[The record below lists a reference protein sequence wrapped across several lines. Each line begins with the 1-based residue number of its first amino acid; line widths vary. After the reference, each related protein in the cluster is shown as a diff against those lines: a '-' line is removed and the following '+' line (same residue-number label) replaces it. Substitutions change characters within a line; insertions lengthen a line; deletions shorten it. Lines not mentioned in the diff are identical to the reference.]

1 MIIDAQSFNSRL
13 GNQHSLH
20 TMIEHYLLLPVLLVH
35 FPCHL
40 LWMLMNLHDTPTL
53 WVANLFARKN
63 INPPWASMG
72 IQTTRSQPKVQSCAT
87 SVGSVRRKPRSTD
100 AGLCKNIIP
109 YQWEAMEFLLF
120 IFRDPES
127 YSGHLDGEKT
137 CWAIFSAYMLAQ
149 CASSSDR
156 LQELRDCEGKFLL
169 HLGNSRLAQQAHIR
183 CKNFR

>member
-72 IQTTRSQPKVQSCAT
+72 IQTTRSQP
-87 SVGSVRRKPRSTD
+87 
-100 AGLCKNIIP
+100 

-137 CWAIFSAYMLAQ
+137 FWAIFSAYMLAQ